1 MQHSSNADF
10 GLGATPIERFS
21 KTVKTAQPT
30 KALAVLDQPLWDGTT
45 QGAIAQCLNG
55 QRNTVFFLNAH
66 CANIRARHRSY
77 AQALARANYVFPDG
91 IGVEMAA
98 KMCGDQVT
106 TNLNGTDLVP
116 DLLQEAGR
124 RGLSVFLLGARPNVA
139 QAAAGRLEASCPG
152 LVIAGVRDGY
162 AQSADNRQTVEHI
175 NASGADIVL
184 VAKGVPLQELW
195 IDQHRDQLEAQLVM
209 GVGALFDFVSGMV
222 PRAPEPIRKARAEW
236 LYRLCCEPKRMA
248 RRYLIGNATFLG
260 RASVH
265 AINGLAAG
273 TIEKRMLDVVLASVC
288 IVLLS
293 PILCLIAL
301 AIRMDSRGSAV
312 FSQTRVGEFGAEFK
326 LFKFRTMHLDAETRR
341 ADILAMSDRE
351 GLCFKSRQD
360 PRITRVG
367 SFLRKWSLDE
377 IPQIFNVLKGD
388 MSFVG
393 PRPALPGEVE
403 AYPEHALGRLLAKP
417 GITGLWQVSG
427 RADIGFDKMIDL
439 DLAYIKARS
448 IWLDLML
455 LALTFRAV
463 LLRQGA
469 Y

>member
-1 MQHSSNADF
+1 MQHLSNADF
-10 GLGATPIERFS
+10 GVGATPIKQFS
-21 KTVKTAQPT
+21 KTANIKVPNT
-30 KALAVLDQPLWDGTT
+30 ALAVLDQPLWDGTT

-55 QRNTVFFLNAH
+55 QRNTVYFLNAH
-66 CANIRARHRSY
+66 CANIRARHRFY
-77 AQALARANYVFPDG
+77 AQALARADYVFPDG
-91 IGVEMAA
+91 IGVEIAA
-98 KMCGDQVT
+98 KMCGDHIT

-116 DLLQEAGR
+116 ELLQEAGR
-124 RGLSVFLLGARPNVA
+124 KGLSVFLLGARPDVA
-139 QAAAGRLEASCPG
+139 QAAADKLEASCPG
-152 LVIAGVRDGY
+152 LKIAGVRDGY
-162 AQSADNRQTVEHI
+162 AQSANNRQTIDHI

-195 IDQHRDQLEAQLVM
+195 IDQHRDQLQAQLVM

-248 RRYLIGNATFLG
+248 RRYLVGNAAFLS
-260 RASVH
+260 RASLH
-265 AINGLAAG
+265 AVNGLAAG
-273 TIEKRMLDVVLASVC
+273 TIEKRMLDVVLASFC
-288 IVLLS
+288 IVVLS
-293 PILCLIAL
+293 PFLFLIAL
-301 AIRMDSRGSAV
+301 AIRLDSRGAAV
-312 FSQTRVGEFGAEFK
+312 FSQQRVGEFGAEFK
-326 LFKFRTMHLDAETRR
+326 LFKFRTMHLDAEARR
-341 ADILAMSDRE
+341 ADLLARSDRD
-351 GLCFKSRQD
+351 GLCFKARQD

-377 IPQIFNVLKGD
+377 IPQIFNVFKGD

-393 PRPALPGEVE
+393 PRPALPSEVE
-403 AYPEHALGRLLAKP
+403 AYPERALGRLLAKP

-439 DLAYIKARS
+439 DLAYVKARS
-448 IWLDLML
+448 IWLDLMV

>member
-1 MQHSSNADF
+1 MQHSSNAEFDV
-10 GLGATPIERFS
+10 GATPIEQLS
-21 KTVKTAQPT
+21 KTTAT
-30 KALAVLDQPLWDGTT
+30 STLNKALSVLDQPLWDGTT

-66 CANIRARHRSY
+66 CANIRARHRTY
-77 AQALARANYVFPDG
+77 AQALARADYVFPDG

-116 DLLQEAGR
+116 ELLQEAGR
-124 RGLSVFLLGARPNVA
+124 RGLSVFLFGARAGVA
-139 QAAAGRLEASCPG
+139 QAAADKLMVSCPG
-152 LVIAGVRDGY
+152 LRVAGILDGY
-162 AQSADNRQTVEHI
+162 AQSANNRQTVAHI

-195 IDQHRDQLEAQLVM
+195 IDQHRDQLEARLVI

-265 AINGLAAG
+265 AIKGLAAG
-273 TIEKRMLDVVLASVC
+273 TIEKRMLDVVLASAC

-301 AIRMDSRGSAV
+301 AIRMDSRGPAV

-367 SFLRKWSLDE
+367 MFLRKWSLDE
-377 IPQIFNVLKGD
+377 IPQILNVLKGD
-388 MSFVG
+388 MSLVG